1 MDTPNSTN
9 SIPDEPLL
17 PDEPSGI
24 PEEHPLRRLFRSI
37 TKKAFSRF
45 AGIYHPAV
53 EQHISDEV
61 LSEFV
66 HIDRI
71 HRIRDAS
78 GKQLKSLPEMA
89 LEARTGQSCAGVER
103 DLELHQH
110 TGDYALFM
118 AGIFPECIEGRRRP
132 IDAKPLL
139 ACVGS
144 SVVALDRPRDY
155 YIVEGR
161 SAYSH
166 VARIYRSLDPPR
178 SGVFDR
184 LANRFEDYL
193 DLMECIRG
201 YLKDSRGVGD

>member
-1 MDTPNSTN
+1 MDTPHSKN

-17 PDEPSGI
+17 PETPSEI
-24 PEEHPLRRLFRSI
+24 PQEHPLRRLFRSI
-37 TKKAFSRF
+37 TKQAFSRF
-45 AGIYHPAV
+45 SGIYHPAV

-66 HIDRI
+66 HVDRI
-71 HRIRDAS
+71 HRVRNSS
-78 GKQLKSLPEMA
+78 GEQLKSLPELA
-89 LEARTGQSCAGVER
+89 LEARSGKSCAGVER

-110 TGDYALFM
+110 TGDYALFV
-118 AGIFPECIEGRRRP
+118 AGIFPEYIEERRRP
-132 IDAKPLL
+132 IDVKPLL

-144 SVVALDRPRDY
+144 SIVALDHPRDY
-155 YIVEGR
+155 YVVEGR

-193 DLMECIRG
+193 DLMQCISG
-201 YLKDSRGVGD
+201 YLKEDRGV